1 MRGAHNQSLHATP
14 VGRRSSAFADRAS
27 GPSCV
32 SSGVRHLVVMSIKRV
47 ILFGVLAVVL
57 IFVLVGLYFFTYTDD
72 DPPTLA
78 SKASDIAILIA
89 AWPVFALTAK
99 LPGGWLTDT
108 QAYSLM
114 LFMLIPTGLF
124 WGVLIEFIRTKIAR
138 KDA

>member
-1 MRGAHNQSLHATP
+1 
-14 VGRRSSAFADRAS
+14 
-27 GPSCV
+27 
-32 SSGVRHLVVMSIKRV
+32 MSIKRV

-124 WGVLIEFIRTKIAR
+124 WGFLIEFIRTKIAR